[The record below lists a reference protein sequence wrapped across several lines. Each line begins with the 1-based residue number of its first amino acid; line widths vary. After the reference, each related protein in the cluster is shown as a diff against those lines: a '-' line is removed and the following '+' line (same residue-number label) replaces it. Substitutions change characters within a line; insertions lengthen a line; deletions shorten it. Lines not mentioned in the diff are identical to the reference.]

1 MFDILD
7 ITEPQARVL
16 RAIAYYEFKNKRK
29 GVTQYNCEEKIPKQF
44 SVPNSTFNDQI
55 KRIIPKQ
62 MVLKLTEGK
71 RSKPYTITDL
81 GQVSWLRHYPIEDNL
96 EIINKIF
103 PNIFTNEFNT
113 ILNKIDN
120 PIKEISSDKII
131 EFIFREALNHF
142 HIEHHYDN
150 TPYAKFIVQESIIL
164 SSFNDLVETSYKRH
178 YHIIHPLLNN
188 FKINEFITATKGFAD
203 NYDSLMIKA
212 PDRIEFLFYYIL
224 IHSLS
229 DVGYMF
235 KIIIKHISIKT
246 KNQSEETELLK
257 NQMQLS
263 KNIIKKKKDILK
275 MIVNNNAI
283 QGNIKNNLAQLDEYY
298 NTEFDQFY
306 KLFFK

>member
-7 ITEPQARVL
+7 ISEPQARVL
-16 RAIAYYEFKNKRK
+16 RAIAYYEFETRKK
-29 GVTQYNCEEKIPKQF
+29 GVTQYDCKEKTPKKF
-44 SVPNSTFNDQI
+44 RVPNSTFSDQI
-55 KRIIPKQ
+55 KELHPKQ
-62 MVLKLTEGK
+62 MVLKLTGEK
-71 RSKPYTITDL
+71 KSKPYTITDL

-96 EIINKIF
+96 EIINKVF
-103 PNIFTNEFNT
+103 PNIFTKKLRD
-113 ILNKIDN
+113 ILDEVDN
-120 PIKEISSDKII
+120 PIKEIPSDKII
-131 EFIFREALNHF
+131 EFLFREALNHF

-150 TPYAKFIVQESIIL
+150 TPYAKFMVQELITL

-203 NYDSLMIKA
+203 NYDSLMIKV

-224 IHSLS
+224 VQSILS
-229 DVGYMF
+229 TSYMTR
-235 KIIIKHISIKT
+235 IIIKYWPTKIKDKDIQT
-246 KNQSEETELLK
+246 VLENQI
-257 NQMQLS
+257 QLS
-263 KNIIKKKKDILK
+263 KNITRKKKEIIK
-275 MIVNNNAI
+275 MITSNNEI

>member
-7 ITEPQARVL
+7 ISEPQARVL
-16 RAIAYYEFKNKRK
+16 RAIAYYEFETRKK
-29 GVTQYNCEEKIPKQF
+29 GVTQYDCKEKTPKKF
-44 SVPNSTFNDQI
+44 RVPNSTFSDQI
-55 KRIIPKQ
+55 KELHPKQ
-62 MVLKLTEGK
+62 MVLKLTGEK
-71 RSKPYTITDL
+71 KSKPYTITDL

-96 EIINKIF
+96 EIINKVF
-103 PNIFTNEFNT
+103 PNIFTKKLRD
-113 ILNKIDN
+113 ILDEVDN
-120 PIKEISSDKII
+120 PIKEIPSDKII
-131 EFIFREALNHF
+131 EFLFREALNHF

-150 TPYAKFIVQESIIL
+150 TPYAKFMVQELITL
-164 SSFNDLVETSYKRH
+164 SSFNDLVETSYKRY

>member
-16 RAIAYYEFKNKRK
+16 RAIAYYEFETRKK
-29 GVTQYNCEEKIPKQF
+29 GVTQYDCKEKTPKKF
-44 SVPNSTFNDQI
+44 RVPNSTFSDQI
-55 KRIIPKQ
+55 KELHPKQ
-62 MVLKLTEGK
+62 MVLKLTGEK
-71 RSKPYTITDL
+71 KSKPYTITDL

-96 EIINKIF
+96 EIINKVF
-103 PNIFTNEFNT
+103 PNIFTKKLRD
-113 ILNKIDN
+113 ILDEVDN
-120 PIKEISSDKII
+120 PIKEIPSDKII
-131 EFIFREALNHF
+131 EFLFREALNHF

-150 TPYAKFIVQESIIL
+150 TPYAKFMVQELITL

-203 NYDSLMIKA
+203 NYDSLMIKV

-224 IHSLS
+224 VQSILS
-229 DVGYMF
+229 TSYMTR
-235 KIIIKHISIKT
+235 IIIKYWPTKIKDKDIQT
-246 KNQSEETELLK
+246 VLENQI
-257 NQMQLS
+257 QLS
-263 KNIIKKKKDILK
+263 KNITRKKKEIIK
-275 MIVNNNAI
+275 MITSNNEI

>member
-55 KRIIPKQ
+55 KKIIPKQ

-96 EIINKIF
+96 EIINKVF
-103 PNIFTNEFNT
+103 PNIFTKKLRD
-113 ILNKIDN
+113 ILDEVDN
-120 PIKEISSDKII
+120 PIKEIPSDKII
-131 EFIFREALNHF
+131 EFLFREALNHF

-150 TPYAKFIVQESIIL
+150 TPYAKFMVQELITL
-164 SSFNDLVETSYKRH
+164 SSFNDLVETSYKRY

-203 NYDSLMIKA
+203 NYDSLMIKV

-224 IHSLS
+224 VQSILS
-229 DVGYMF
+229 TSYMTR
-235 KIIIKHISIKT
+235 IIIKYWPTKIKDKDIQT
-246 KNQSEETELLK
+246 VLENQI
-257 NQMQLS
+257 QLS
-263 KNIIKKKKDILK
+263 KNITRKKKEIIK
-275 MIVNNNAI
+275 MITSNNEI

>member
-16 RAIAYYEFKNKRK
+16 RAIAYYEFETRKK
-29 GVTQYNCEEKIPKQF
+29 GVTQYDCKEKTPKKF
-44 SVPNSTFNDQI
+44 RVPNSTFSDQI
-55 KRIIPKQ
+55 KELHPKQ
-62 MVLKLTEGK
+62 MVLKLTGEK
-71 RSKPYTITDL
+71 KSKPYTITDL

-96 EIINKIF
+96 EIINKVF
-103 PNIFTNEFNT
+103 PNIFTKKLRD
-113 ILNKIDN
+113 ILDEVDN
-120 PIKEISSDKII
+120 PIKEIPSDKII
-131 EFIFREALNHF
+131 EFLFREALNHF

-203 NYDSLMIKA
+203 NYDSLMIKV

-224 IHSLS
+224 VQSILS
-229 DVGYMF
+229 TSYMTR
-235 KIIIKHISIKT
+235 IIIKYWPTKIKDKDIQT
-246 KNQSEETELLK
+246 VLENQI
-257 NQMQLS
+257 QLS
-263 KNIIKKKKDILK
+263 KNITRKKKEIIK
-275 MIVNNNAI
+275 MITSNNEI

>member
-55 KRIIPKQ
+55 KKIIPKQ

-203 NYDSLMIKA
+203 NYDSLMIKV

-224 IHSLS
+224 VQSILS
-229 DVGYMF
+229 TSYMTR
-235 KIIIKHISIKT
+235 IIIKYWPTKIKDKDIQT
-246 KNQSEETELLK
+246 VLENQI
-257 NQMQLS
+257 QLS
-263 KNIIKKKKDILK
+263 KNITRKKKEIIK
-275 MIVNNNAI
+275 MITSNNEI

>member
-7 ITEPQARVL
+7 ISEPQARVL
-16 RAIAYYEFKNKRK
+16 RAIAYYEFETRKK
-29 GVTQYNCEEKIPKQF
+29 GVTQYDCKEKTPKKF
-44 SVPNSTFNDQI
+44 RVPNSTFSDQI
-55 KRIIPKQ
+55 KELHPKQ
-62 MVLKLTEGK
+62 MVLKLTGEK
-71 RSKPYTITDL
+71 KSKPYTITDL

-96 EIINKIF
+96 EIINKVF
-103 PNIFTNEFNT
+103 PNIFTKKLRD
-113 ILNKIDN
+113 ILDEVDN
-120 PIKEISSDKII
+120 PIKEIPSDKII
-131 EFIFREALNHF
+131 EFLFREALNHF

-203 NYDSLMIKA
+203 NYDSLMIKV

-224 IHSLS
+224 VQSILS
-229 DVGYMF
+229 TSYMTR
-235 KIIIKHISIKT
+235 IIIKYWPTKIKDKDIQT
-246 KNQSEETELLK
+246 VLENQI
-257 NQMQLS
+257 QLS
-263 KNIIKKKKDILK
+263 KNITRKKKEIIK
-275 MIVNNNAI
+275 MITSNNEI

>member
-7 ITEPQARVL
+7 ISEPQARVL

-44 SVPNSTFNDQI
+44 SVPNSTFSDQI
-55 KRIIPKQ
+55 KELHPKQ
-62 MVLKLTEGK
+62 MVLKLTGEK
-71 RSKPYTITDL
+71 KSKPYTITDL

-203 NYDSLMIKA
+203 NYDSLMIKV

-224 IHSLS
+224 VQSILS
-229 DVGYMF
+229 TSYMTR
-235 KIIIKHISIKT
+235 IIIKYWPTKIKDKDIQT
-246 KNQSEETELLK
+246 VLENQI
-257 NQMQLS
+257 QLS
-263 KNIIKKKKDILK
+263 KNITRKKKEIIK
-275 MIVNNNAI
+275 MITSNNEI

>member
-16 RAIAYYEFKNKRK
+16 RAIAYYEFETRKK
-29 GVTQYNCEEKIPKQF
+29 GVTQYDCKEKTPKKF
-44 SVPNSTFNDQI
+44 RVPNSTFSDQI
-55 KRIIPKQ
+55 KELHPKQ
-62 MVLKLTEGK
+62 MVLKLTGEK
-71 RSKPYTITDL
+71 KSKPYTITDL

-96 EIINKIF
+96 EIINKVF
-103 PNIFTNEFNT
+103 PNIFTKKLRD
-113 ILNKIDN
+113 ILDEVDN
-120 PIKEISSDKII
+120 PIKEIPSDKII
-131 EFIFREALNHF
+131 EFLFREALNHF

-150 TPYAKFIVQESIIL
+150 TPYAKFMVQELITL
-164 SSFNDLVETSYKRH
+164 SSFNDLVETSYKRY

-203 NYDSLMIKA
+203 NYDSLMIKV

-224 IHSLS
+224 VQSILS
-229 DVGYMF
+229 TSYMTR
-235 KIIIKHISIKT
+235 IIIKYWPTKIKDKDIQT
-246 KNQSEETELLK
+246 VLENQI
-257 NQMQLS
+257 QLS
-263 KNIIKKKKDILK
+263 KNITRKKKEIIK
-275 MIVNNNAI
+275 MITSNNEI